1 MFVNI
6 PAQYTDLITALQ
18 NYFET
23 DSYSYIK
30 PYVTDEYCDG
40 VLDFFN
46 DYSFM
51 YDELEGYAY
60 VLKDLDGNGI
70 PELMLIQNN
79 TDTIYDLYTIADEKL
94 VHMFHAW
101 ARNTLS
107 LTPSDRL
114 INSDDVSL
122 IIGRNRETGDIPNM
136 YSLMS
141 MTNINILPIIND
153 VPIEIITFLDPSIE
167 KLYFENSDIHLKFKD
182 SEEIIVSKAIELE
195 QYLSSGTIKGIT
207 AFSMAREVFISGGYL
222 VIDEIENHFNKEIV
236 ATLTTLSYNSYM
248 AMKKNFATLGRQSE
262 RRIS

>member
-6 PAQYTDLITALQ
+6 PAQYTDLITTLQ

-51 YDELEGYAY
+51 YDEPEGYAY

-70 PELMLIQNN
+70 PELLLIQNN
-79 TDTIYDLYTIADEKL
+79 TDTIYDLYTIADERL

-107 LTPSDRL
+107 LTSSDQL
-114 INSDDVSL
+114 INYWSNGADDNGVNYYKVSGSEL
-122 IIGRNRETGDIPNM
+122 LPGEEESETVKLTGM
-136 YSLMS
+136 
-141 MTNINILPIIND
+141 PI
-153 VPIEIITFLDPSIE
+153 VYEY
-167 KLYFENSDIHLKFKD
+167 YF
-182 SEEIIVSKAIELE
+182 
-195 QYLSSGTIKGIT
+195 
-207 AFSMAREVFISGGYL
+207 
-222 VIDEIENHFNKEIV
+222 
-236 ATLTTLSYNSYM
+236 
-248 AMKKNFATLGRQSE
+248 KNFASRGRTLELTKDATWMDLGDYYEVMVDIKRADKGLAPTHVPVRFTKDITPTE
-262 RRIS
+262 VPYTITVMEWDDNGYVTKIN